1 MGLDAY
7 LEDEFGGELDSF
19 IDDGGVL
26 ARAMPV
32 GDAGYPMLRFV
43 DAEGATSFNRLQLA
57 AVIPELERLSAEA
70 APEARQAFSRLLKMA
85 RKAAAE
91 PHLYLR
97 LLGD

>member
-19 IDDGGVL
+19 TDDGGVL
-26 ARAMPV
+26 AKAIPA
-32 GDAGYPMLRFV
+32 GDAGYPMLRRV
-43 DAEGATSFNRLQLA
+43 DVEGMTLFNRLQLA
-57 AVIPELERLSAEA
+57 DVIPELERLSASA
-70 APEARQAFSRLLKMA
+70 APESKSALSRVLKMA

-97 LLGD
+97 LSGD

>member
-19 IDDGGVL
+19 IDDGAVL
-26 ARAMPV
+26 ARAIPV
-32 GDAGYPMLRFV
+32 GSDAYPMLRFV
-43 DAEGATSFNRLQLA
+43 DAEGTTAFNRLQLA
-57 AVIPELERLSAEA
+57 AVIPELERLSETA
-70 APEARQAFSRLLKMA
+70 APDAKHALSRVLKMA

>member
-19 IDDGGVL
+19 IDDGGAL
-26 ARAMPV
+26 ASAIPA
-32 GDAGYPMLRFV
+32 GDAGYPMLRYV
-43 DAEGATSFNRLQLA
+43 DVEGVTTFNRLQLA
-57 AVIPELERLSAEA
+57 AVVPELERLSEK
-70 APEARQAFSRLLKMA
+70 APPGAKHALSRVLKMA

-91 PHLYLR
+91 PHLYLN

>member
-26 ARAMPV
+26 AAAIPA

-43 DAEGATSFNRLQLA
+43 DTEGVTAFNRLQLA
-57 AVIPELERLSAEA
+57 VVVPELERLSESAQPNVKHA
-70 APEARQAFSRLLKMA
+70 ISRVLKMA
-85 RKAAAE
+85 KKAAAE

>member
-19 IDDGGVL
+19 MDEGAVL
-26 ARAMPV
+26 ASAMPV
-32 GDAGYPMLRFV
+32 GDAGYPMLRRV
-43 DAEGATSFNRLQLA
+43 DVEGVTAFNRLQLA
-57 AVIPELERLSAEA
+57 DVIPELERLSAGA
-70 APEARQAFSRLLKMA
+70 APEAKHALSRLLKMA

-91 PHLYLR
+91 PHLYVR